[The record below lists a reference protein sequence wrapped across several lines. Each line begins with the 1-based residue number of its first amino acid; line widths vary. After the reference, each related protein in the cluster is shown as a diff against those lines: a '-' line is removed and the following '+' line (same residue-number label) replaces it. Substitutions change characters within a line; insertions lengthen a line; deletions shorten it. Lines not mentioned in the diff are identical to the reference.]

1 MPLLCRT
8 AGQCPSF
15 AFSVRK
21 TLDLGSDFCPPNPQQ
36 VFPAPPIP
44 VSHIISPP
52 GFEYCGFDTVWVE
65 AQEAQPKERYG
76 VSNPS
81 PGLVLTGWDLVPV
94 TGGVWWSHALLWNF
108 WRKPKQSL
116 FLFVM
121 LFWQLLQKFLSFSIP
136 FCSSESFHC
145 SLSANSNK
153 MFFPLLMN
161 KFFSKIKSCSF
172 RRLQLHEKGTGAWV
186 FCFAF

>member
-1 MPLLCRT
+1 M

-21 TLDLGSDFCPPNPQQ
+21 TLDLGSDFCPLNPQQ
-36 VFPAPPIP
+36 MFPAPPIP
-44 VSHIISPP
+44 VLHIVSLL
-52 GFEYCGFDTVWVE
+52 GFECCGFDTVWVE
-65 AQEAQPKERYG
+65 AQEAQPKEHYG
-76 VSNPS
+76 VPNPS

-153 MFFPLLMN
+153 MCFPLLTNM
-161 KFFSKIKSCSF
+161 FFSKIKSCSF
-172 RRLQLHEKGTGAWV
+172 RDCSYMKKAQVCGSFVLPFRRP
-186 FCFAF
+186 